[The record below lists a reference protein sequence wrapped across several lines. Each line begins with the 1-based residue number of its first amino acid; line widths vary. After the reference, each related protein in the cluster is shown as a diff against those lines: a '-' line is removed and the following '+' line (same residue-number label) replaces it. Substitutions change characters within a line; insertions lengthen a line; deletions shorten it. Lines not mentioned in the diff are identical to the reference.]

1 MRVMQPVRPP
11 KKCAAAVIERGFHP
25 ELRAGLGVVGGEQK
39 RPGKPEPAPMT
50 AQQYLLSQAEHC
62 RRSASDQ
69 ADPFVAEA
77 LRQLA
82 EEFERKAENELPR
95 PPARPM

>member
-1 MRVMQPVRPP
+1 
-11 KKCAAAVIERGFHP
+11 
-25 ELRAGLGVVGGEQK
+25 
-39 RPGKPEPAPMT
+39 MT